1 MVLNDKLMLGLVYII
16 FCSGVVM
23 FIGSIPSEIRLK
35 RNIPEISTVKRNI
48 ADKIKRI
55 DSIKLL
61 KLAKQDKVDRA
72 IYEDLSYLHNLIVAH
87 KGMISSDAV
96 ISSLAERDGIL
107 KKTYINMLS
116 LMRTGR
122 VREAEEYMKNETN
135 TEIGNEF
142 AALLTAWEH
151 IPPQQL
157 KEVIVSHRISIKETC
172 ITRQKKREEMISDF
186 IYFPAT
192 MNVFLIFINFI
203 YISYF
208 MQQKGLFEMLF

>member
-1 MVLNDKLMLGLVYII
+1 MELSDRIVLAVIYAM
-16 FCSGVVM
+16 FCGGIVVT
-23 FIGSIPSEIRLK
+23 IRSIPSKIRLK
-35 RNIPEISTVKRNI
+35 RINELPDIKKKVYEAVKKFSGI
-48 ADKIKRI
+48 G
-55 DSIKLL
+55 LL
-61 KLAKQDKVDRA
+61 RTAQLDRMDRA

-87 KGMISSDAV
+87 KGMINSDSV
-96 ISSLAERDGIL
+96 ISSLAERDGML
-107 KKTYINMLS
+107 KRTYIKMLS

-122 VREAEEYMKNETN
+122 VSDAEQCMINETG
-135 TEIGNEF
+135 TEMGKEF
-142 AALLTAWEH
+142 AALLISWEH

-208 MQQKGLFEMLF
+208 MQQKGLFEMIF